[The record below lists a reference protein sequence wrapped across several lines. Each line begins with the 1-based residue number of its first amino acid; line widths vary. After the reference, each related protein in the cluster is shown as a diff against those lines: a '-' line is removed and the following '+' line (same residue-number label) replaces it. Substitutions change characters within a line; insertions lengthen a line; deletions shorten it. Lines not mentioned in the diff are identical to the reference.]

1 MNNQKNT
8 PDLKN
13 ISEEYF
19 LSAKKVKTRM
29 DELRKKMNAT
39 KNADDKIQ
47 LNHRINLL
55 TTEYY
60 QLIEVAN
67 YLSAYYS

>member
-8 PDLKN
+8 PNLKN